1 MVFELCAANSSH
13 LHSHSPGG
21 AAVRRRVLAEVQLEN
36 MFSSSAV
43 KLCLRRSRLVSLR
56 YSRCTVSVI
65 IVALSH
71 THTHPFN
78 GPLPGTA
85 RVSRYQK
92 GKTSLDSTEARD
104 SEWQWHQLGHMQ
116 VCTSLQTDSHAS
128 TPPLSF
134 FRPDAL
140 PDGQPTASKH

>member
-71 THTHPFN
+71 THTRLMALCPVSYTHLT
-78 GPLPGTA
+78 LPT
-85 RVSRYQK
+85 
-92 GKTSLDSTEARD
+92 
-104 SEWQWHQLGHMQ
+104 
-116 VCTSLQTDSHAS
+116 
-128 TPPLSF
+128 TPYV
-134 FRPDAL
+134 
-140 PDGQPTASKH
+140 